1 MIVKKS
7 LDINYYNEESSFETG
22 LPESGKR
29 RKKNPLKS
37 MNSLS
42 VKYFSTVYISCRLTE
57 SPTFLKKVS
66 KSNAETTLSRL

>member
-7 LDINYYNEESSFETG
+7 LEINYSNEEASFEIG

-37 MNSLS
+37 MNYLS
-42 VKYFSTVYISCRLTE
+42 VKYFRTISISCKLTA

-66 KSNAETTLSRL
+66 RSPAEIARSLL

>member
-7 LDINYYNEESSFETG
+7 LDINSSNEEPSFETG

-37 MNSLS
+37 MDSLS
-42 VKYFSTVYISCRLTE
+42 VKYFSTISISWKLTE

-66 KSNAETTLSRL
+66 RSIAETVRSLL